1 MAKSSTASRVS
12 VKGFKFFGAVPF
24 SRVLD
29 AFNRGAIMMQRNHSK
44 RAITARHIGKELT
57 GDQLVFTLVMWKGKE
72 RLIDGYT
79 RVERIAQSLT
89 QAPSH
94 VVVLVHSEPAN
105 EQELM
110 DLYDQFDSRAALKNT
125 GDRFDEG
132 LRLTKLLESLT
143 SPLVLKGPKSAP
155 KLAVDGKNI
164 RSGVLQA
171 EAGIRFVDGLGLRKT
186 HETLGMLAAYYAI
199 GMHAKQC
206 GDKAATFIR
215 KMNQA
220 VFTPRSSSAA
230 EFAIQVVREK
240 HQAKLNQGSATGAKN
255 VVAIRNMTLAAFI
268 AYMGFEDFL
277 PSVEAQVTLGVF
289 NEVMRRASGT
299 K

>member
-29 AFNRGAIMMQRNHSK
+29 AFNRGPIMMQRNHSK
-44 RAITARHIGKELT
+44 RALKARHIGKELT
-57 GDQLVFTLVMWKGKE
+57 GAQLVFTLVMWKGKE

-79 RVERIAQSLT
+79 RVERIAQGLT
-89 QAPSH
+89 SAPES
-94 VVVLVHSEPAN
+94 VIVLLHAEPAS
-105 EQELM
+105 EQRLVE
-110 DLYDQFDSRAALKNT
+110 LYDQFDSRAALKNT

-155 KLAVDGKNI
+155 KLAVDGTDI

-199 GMHAKQC
+199 GMYAEQC
-206 GDKAATFIR
+206 GDKAAAFIR

-220 VFTPRSSSAA
+220 AFTPRASVAA
-230 EFAIQVVREK
+230 DFVIAAVRKK
-240 HQAKLNQGSATGAKN
+240 HQEKVSQGSATGGNN
-255 VVAIRNMTLAAFI
+255 VVDIRNQVFTAFI
-268 AYMGFEDFL
+268 AYMGFESFL
-277 PSVEAQVTLGVF
+277 PSVQAQVTLGVF
-289 NEVMRRASGT
+289 HEVMRRASGT